1 MVKQRMKKFIVII
14 TVLYTVAAV
23 AALGFI
29 SNWFRD
35 QLSLGESVIVT
46 TLVLSLPTVLI
57 LAVTA
62 YWNEHNQ
69 WFTLL
74 LVVVILG
81 SSGYVIKTH
90 HDAYGVWLPSPA
102 PKNIETSGTVTL
114 SINGINSHNLSYR
127 LELHNP
133 GTVAHREFL
142 VAMRDGQERRIRL
155 PVFDD
160 ARSGYVS
167 AKTPNDWIVLYP
179 TEDADIYR
187 VETGQFLFIRKSF
200 RVNLRT
206 GGVTVLS
213 MKSKN

>member
-1 MVKQRMKKFIVII
+1 MKKFIVII
-14 TVLYTVAAV
+14 TVLYMVAAV

-35 QLSLGESVIVT
+35 QLSLGESAIVT
-46 TLVLSLPTVLI
+46 ALILSLPAVLI
-57 LAVTA
+57 LAVIA

-90 HDAYGVWLPSPA
+90 HDAYGEWLPSPA
-102 PKNIETSGTVTL
+102 SADVETSGTATL
-114 SINGINSHNLSYR
+114 NANGQNLSYR
-127 LELHNP
+127 LELHSP
-133 GTVAHREFL
+133 GTVAHREYL
-142 VAMRDGQERRIRL
+142 IVTRGSQERRIRL

-167 AKTPNDWIVLYP
+167 AKTPNDWIVLHP
-179 TEDADIYR
+179 TADTD
-187 VETGQFLFIRKSF
+187 VVQAETGRFLFVRKTF

-206 GGVTVLS
+206 REVTAATKL
-213 MKSKN
+213 

>member
-1 MVKQRMKKFIVII
+1 MRKFIVII
-14 TVLYTVAAV
+14 TVLYTVAAF

-35 QLSLGESVIVT
+35 QLTLGESVIVT
-46 TLVLSLPTVLI
+46 TLVLSLPAVLI
-57 LAVTA
+57 LAVIA

-69 WFTLL
+69 WFTLI

-90 HDAYGVWLPSPA
+90 HDAYGEWLPSPA
-102 PKNIETSGTVTL
+102 SADAETSGTATL
-114 SINGINSHNLSYR
+114 NINGQNLSYR

-142 VAMRDGQERRIRL
+142 IVTRVDQERRIRL

-167 AKTPNDWIVLYP
+167 AKAPSDWIVLQP
-179 TEDADIYR
+179 TTGAD
-187 VETGQFLFIRKSF
+187 VVQAETGRFLFVRKSF

-206 GGVTVLS
+206 GEVTALAT
-213 MKSKN
+213 KPAG

>member
-1 MVKQRMKKFIVII
+1 MKKLIVII

-35 QLSLGESVIVT
+35 QLTLGESVIVT

-57 LAVTA
+57 LAVIA

-69 WFTLL
+69 WLTLI

-90 HDAYGVWLPSPA
+90 HDAYGEWLPSPA
-102 PKNIETSGTVTL
+102 SADAETSGTATL
-114 SINGINSHNLSYR
+114 NTNGQNLSYR

-133 GTVAHREFL
+133 GTVAHREYL
-142 VAMRDGQERRIRL
+142 VVTRGGQERRIRL

-167 AKTPNDWIVLYP
+167 AKAPSDWIVLHTTP
-179 TEDADIYR
+179 DAD
-187 VETGQFLFIRKSF
+187 VVQAETGRFLFVRKSF

-206 GGVTVLS
+206 GEVTVLS
-213 MKSKN
+213 MKLQN

>member
-1 MVKQRMKKFIVII
+1 MKKLIVII

-35 QLSLGESVIVT
+35 LLTVGESFIVT
-46 TLVLSLPTVLI
+46 TLVLSLPAVLI
-57 LAVTA
+57 LAVIA

-69 WFTLL
+69 WLTLL

-81 SSGYVIKTH
+81 SSGYVIKKH
-90 HDAYGVWLPSPA
+90 HDAYGEWLPVLASA
-102 PKNIETSGTVTL
+102 EAETSGTATL
-114 SINGINSHNLSYR
+114 SANGQNISYR
-127 LELHNP
+127 LELHKP
-133 GTVAHREFL
+133 GSVAHREYL
-142 VAMRDGQERRIRL
+142 IVTRGGQERRIRL

-167 AKTPNDWIVLYP
+167 AKTPSDWIVLHP
-179 TEDADIYR
+179 TENAD
-187 VETGQFLFIRKSF
+187 VVQAETGRFLFARKSF

-206 GGVTVLS
+206 GEVTALS
-213 MKSKN
+213 SNSN

>member
-1 MVKQRMKKFIVII
+1 MKKLIVII
-14 TVLYTVAAV
+14 TVLYTVAAF

-35 QLSLGESVIVT
+35 QLTLGESVIVT
-46 TLVLSLPTVLI
+46 TLILGIPAVLI
-57 LAVTA
+57 LAVIA

-81 SSGYVIKTH
+81 SSGYVIKSH
-90 HDAYGVWLPSPA
+90 HDAYGEWLPSTA
-102 PKNIETSGTVTL
+102 SADAETSGTATL
-114 SINGINSHNLSYR
+114 NTNGQNLLYR

-142 VAMRDGQERRIRL
+142 IVMRGGQERRIRL

-167 AKTPNDWIVLYP
+167 PKAPSDWIVLHP
-179 TEDADIYR
+179 TADAN
-187 VETGQFLFIRKSF
+187 VVQAETGRFLFVRKSF
-200 RVNLRT
+200 RINLRT
-206 GGVTVLS
+206 GEVTS
-213 MKSKN
+213 P

>member
-1 MVKQRMKKFIVII
+1 MKKFIVII
-14 TVLYTVAAV
+14 TLLYTVAAV

-35 QLSLGESVIVT
+35 QLTLGESVIVT
-46 TLVLSLPTVLI
+46 TLVLSLPAVLI
-57 LAVTA
+57 LAVIA

-81 SSGYVIKTH
+81 SSAYVIKTH
-90 HDAYGVWLPSPA
+90 HDAYGEWLPSLA
-102 PKNIETSGTVTL
+102 SAEVETSGTATL
-114 SINGINSHNLSYR
+114 NINGQNLTYR

-133 GTVAHREFL
+133 GTIAHREFL
-142 VAMRDGQERRIRL
+142 VVTRGGQERRIRL

-167 AKTPNDWIVLYP
+167 AKTPNDWIVLHP
-179 TEDADIYR
+179 TADTD
-187 VETGQFLFIRKSF
+187 VVQAETGRFLFVRKSF

-206 GGVTVLS
+206 GEVTAVTKLQ
-213 MKSKN
+213 

>member
-1 MVKQRMKKFIVII
+1 MRKFIVII
-14 TVLYTVAAV
+14 TVLYTLVAV

-35 QLSLGESVIVT
+35 PLSLGESVIVT
-46 TLVLSLPTVLI
+46 TLVLSLPAVLI
-57 LAVTA
+57 LAVIA

-90 HDAYGVWLPSPA
+90 HDAYGEWLPSPVSA
-102 PKNIETSGTVTL
+102 EAETSGTATL
-114 SINGINSHNLSYR
+114 NTNGQNLSYR

-133 GTVAHREFL
+133 GTVAHREYL
-142 VAMRDGQERRIRL
+142 IVTRGGQERRIRL

-167 AKTPNDWIVLYP
+167 AKAPSDWIVLHP
-179 TEDADIYR
+179 TADTD
-187 VETGQFLFIRKSF
+187 VVQAETGRFLFARKSF

-206 GGVTVLS
+206 GEVMALGA
-213 MKSKN
+213 KSQN

>member
-1 MVKQRMKKFIVII
+1 MKKLIVII
-14 TVLYTVAAV
+14 TVLYTVAAF

-35 QLSLGESVIVT
+35 QLTLGESVIVT
-46 TLVLSLPTVLI
+46 TLILSIPAVLI
-57 LAVTA
+57 LAVIA

-90 HDAYGVWLPSPA
+90 HDAYGEWLPSPVSA
-102 PKNIETSGTVTL
+102 DVETSGTATL
-114 SINGINSHNLSYR
+114 NTNGQNLSYR

-133 GTVAHREFL
+133 GTVAHREYL
-142 VAMRDGQERRIRL
+142 VVTRGGQERRIRL

-167 AKTPNDWIVLYP
+167 AKAPSDWIVLHP
-179 TEDADIYR
+179 TEDTDAYR
-187 VETGQFLFIRKSF
+187 AETGRFLFARKSF

-206 GGVTVLS
+206 GEVSALAV
-213 MKSKN
+213 KSEN

>member
-1 MVKQRMKKFIVII
+1 MKKLIVII
-14 TVLYTVAAV
+14 TLIYTVAAV

-35 QLSLGESVIVT
+35 QLTLGESVIVT
-46 TLVLSLPTVLI
+46 TLVLCLPTVLI
-57 LAVTA
+57 LAVIA

-69 WFTLL
+69 WFTLI

-90 HDAYGVWLPSPA
+90 HDAYGVWLPSPTSA
-102 PKNIETSGTVTL
+102 DVETSGTATFNV
-114 SINGINSHNLSYR
+114 NGQNISYR

-142 VAMRDGQERRIRL
+142 IVTRGGQERRIRL

-160 ARSGYVS
+160 ARSGYVN
-167 AKTPNDWIVLYP
+167 AKTPSDWIVLQP
-179 TEDADIYR
+179 TADTN
-187 VETGQFLFIRKSF
+187 VVQAETGRFLFVRKSF

-206 GGVTVLS
+206 GEVTALA
-213 MKSKN
+213 MKSQN